1 VGYTGAVRRAERH
14 RIAAATWRAP
24 AAGPLYGR
32 VELDAGAALDYLRDL
47 STAIGSRAT
56 MTHLVG
62 KAVGMALVAA
72 PDLNA
77 RIVLGRLRPLPSVD
91 VAFVVA
97 TRDGGDLSSVRVRS
111 VDEASLGD
119 IATLL
124 NERAAPVRVGDDVDF
139 GRSSGIMARIPFPLT
154 RPAMWAAG
162 FVQSGL
168 GKGIP
173 ALGLKPDGF
182 GGAMVSNVSAFG
194 VEQGFGALI
203 PFTRV
208 GALVLVGAVTD
219 RPVARDGQV
228 VVRPMVDLGIT
239 LDHRLVDG
247 AQLGP
252 AIAALRHVVEHPV
265 DALGPVAAAGHLP
278 RTASIG

>member
-1 VGYTGAVRRAERH
+1 MGYTGAVRRAERH

-32 VELDAGAALDYLRDL
+32 VELDAGAALDYLREL
-47 STAIGSRAT
+47 SAAIGSKAT

-77 RIVLGRLRPLPSVD
+77 RIVLGRLRPLSSVD

-97 TRDGGDLSSVRVRS
+97 TRDGGDLSSVRVRD
-111 VDEASLGD
+111 VDQASLGD
-119 IATLL
+119 IAGLL
-124 NERAAPVRVGDDVDF
+124 NQRAAPVRVGDDVDF

-168 GKGIP
+168 GKGVP

-194 VEQGFGALI
+194 VEQGF
-203 PFTRV
+203 

-265 DALGPVAAAGHLP
+265 EALGPVAGAGAP
-278 RTASIG
+278 TVATG

>member
-1 VGYTGAVRRAERH
+1 M
-14 RIAAATWRAP
+14 
-24 AAGPLYGR
+24 LYGR

-47 STAIGSRAT
+47 SAAT
-56 MTHLVG
+56 GTKATITHLVG

-77 RIVLGRLRPLPSVD
+77 RVVMGRLRPLPSVD

-111 VDEASLGD
+111 VDEASVAD
-119 IATLL
+119 IATVL
-124 NERAAPVRVGDDVDF
+124 NQRAAPVRVGDDVDF
-139 GRSSGIMARIPFPLT
+139 GRSSGVMARLPFPFT
-154 RPAMWAAG
+154 RPALWAAG

-173 ALGLKPDGF
+173 ALGLKADGF
-182 GGAMVSNVSAFG
+182 GGAMVSNVATFG

-208 GALVLVGAVTD
+208 GALVLVGAVTE
-219 RPVARDGQV
+219 RPVARGGEV
-228 VVRPMVDLGIT
+228 VIRPMVDLGVT

-252 AIAALRHVVEHPV
+252 AITALRHVVEHPV
-265 DALGPVAAAGHLP
+265 DALGPVTAAGGAP
-278 RTASIG
+278 RTAVVAG

>member
-1 VGYTGAVRRAERH
+1 MRRAERH
-14 RIAAATWRAP
+14 RIAAATWRGP
-24 AAGPLYGR
+24 AAGSLYGR
-32 VELDAGAALDYLRDL
+32 VEMDAGAAIDYLRDL
-47 STAIGSRAT
+47 SGAT
-56 MTHLVG
+56 GTRVTITHLVG
-62 KAVGMALVAA
+62 KAVATALVAA

-77 RIVLGRLRPLPSVD
+77 RVVMGRLRPLPTVD
-91 VAFVVA
+91 VAFVVS
-97 TRDGGDLSSVRVRS
+97 TRGGGDLSSVRVRS
-111 VDEASLGD
+111 ADETSVAE

-124 NERAAPVRVGDDVDF
+124 SARAAPVREGDDADF
-139 GRSSGIMARIPFPLT
+139 GRSSGLMARIPYPLT
-154 RPAMWAAG
+154 RPALWTAG

-168 GKGIP
+168 GKAVP
-173 ALGLKPDGF
+173 ALGLKADGF
-182 GGAMVSNVSAFG
+182 GGAMVSSVASFG

-219 RPVARDGQV
+219 RPVARGGEV

-265 DALGPVAAAGHLP
+265 EALGPVPAAP
-278 RTASIG
+278 